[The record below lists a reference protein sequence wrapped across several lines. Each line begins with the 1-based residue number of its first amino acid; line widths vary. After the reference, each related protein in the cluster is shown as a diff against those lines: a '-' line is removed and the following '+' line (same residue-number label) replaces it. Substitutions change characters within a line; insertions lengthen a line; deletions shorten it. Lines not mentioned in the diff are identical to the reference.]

1 VCQQKNVPAKNGDGS
16 NYNRK
21 SFQHSKIPI
30 VNDKNC
36 IFLGLLAEFQPIII
50 RLNIAND
57 ETGETES
64 GNQNKISVFYNS
76 QLVKPRCSN
85 DPCTLPMES
94 HMP

>member
-1 VCQQKNVPAKNGDGS
+1 MCQQKMKRRS

-64 GNQNKISVFYNS
+64 GNQNKISVFYK
-76 QLVKPRCSN
+76 LP
-85 DPCTLPMES
+85 TL
-94 HMP
+94 

>member
-1 VCQQKNVPAKNGDGS
+1 VPAKKCASKKWREASKLIIVNLS
-16 NYNRK
+16 NTAK
-21 SFQHSKIPI
+21 HSKIPI

-76 QLVKPRCSN
+76 QLCRA
-85 DPCTLPMES
+85 TLFQ
-94 HMP
+94 